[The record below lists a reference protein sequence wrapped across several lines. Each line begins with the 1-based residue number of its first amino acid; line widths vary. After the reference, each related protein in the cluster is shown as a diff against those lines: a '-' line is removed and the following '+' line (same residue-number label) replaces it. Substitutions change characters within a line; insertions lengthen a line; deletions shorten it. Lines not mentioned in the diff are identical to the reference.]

1 MAPSHSSS
9 SSSSRIP
16 ASVNDY
22 TILPLSIPPTAAF
35 PVATKHYLYLRP
47 NAPKIATDT
56 TPRELFIVN
65 LPIDATEPHLRNLFA
80 AHGGGAR
87 VERVEF
93 EGARTGRKI
102 TAPVTSKSG
111 KKRKRGGDG
120 AEANKVELPETWDR
134 SVGRSGNTC
143 VVVFV
148 DAAAAEM
155 GLKEVKKV
163 IKAGKEIVWG
173 NDGTSDKVPALGAAS
188 EFLLFCFIEECLSG
202 ANMVQL
208 PGYLSH
214 HALRFPSTAVLQT
227 SVDAYMTAFAD
238 QEASRARALAR
249 QRAEPDEDGFVTVT
263 RGGRMG
269 PARQEEAQEK
279 AEKQKEKQKGKED
292 FYRFQMREKR
302 KEKANELLKGF
313 EEDRKKVEAM
323 KMKRNK
329 FRPN

>member
-1 MAPSHSSS
+1 MAPVQTP
-9 SSSSRIP
+9 SSRVP

-22 TILPLSIPPTAAF
+22 TVLPLSIPPTSSF

-47 NAPKIATDT
+47 NAPKIATDN
-56 TPRELFIVN
+56 TPRELFVVN
-65 LPIDATEPHLRNLFA
+65 LPIDATEAHLRALFA
-80 AHGGGAR
+80 SHGGGAR
-87 VERVEF
+87 VDRVEF
-93 EGARTGRKI
+93 EGARTGKKV

-111 KKRKRGGDG
+111 KKRKRG
-120 AEANKVELPETWDR
+120 AEGEAKAVELPEMWDR

-148 DAAAAEM
+148 DAAAAEL
-155 GLKEVKKV
+155 GLKEVKKAV
-163 IKAGKEIVWG
+163 KSAKEIVWG
-173 NDGTSDKVPALGAAS
+173 NEVGEKVPALGAAR
-188 EFLLFCFIEECLSG
+188 
-202 ANMVQL
+202 
-208 PGYLSH
+208 YLSH
-214 HALRFPSTAVLQT
+214 HALRFPATSVLQA

-279 AEKQKEKQKGKED
+279 AELQKEKQKGKED